1 MKILKF
7 TLAVALVALITAS
20 CSKDQ
25 KVVKQ
30 LSSGTWKVTAM
41 TYNGESVP
49 DSAYSKDRYTF
60 EKCKVKKGDCDGE
73 YTTYD
78 PSKGEVVTPFTYS
91 ISDGGE
97 KIMISMT
104 FFGVP
109 VNSTGDIL
117 EHSKDKFVWS
127 SKDEYGDVT
136 ETTIETE

>member
-60 EKCKVKKGDCDGE
+60 EKCKVKKGDCDGVNTPHTILRKE
-73 YTTYD
+73 TWLLHS
-78 PSKGEVVTPFTYS
+78 PIQSLMVVKKS
-91 ISDGGE
+91 
-97 KIMISMT
+97 
-104 FFGVP
+104 
-109 VNSTGDIL
+109 
-117 EHSKDKFVWS
+117 
-127 SKDEYGDVT
+127 
-136 ETTIETE
+136 